1 MKSSNPCLKSSN
13 PCWKSSN
20 PCLKSSNPCLNS
32 SNFISFRFYVKSILL
47 QFSGYMFEEHTM
59 IRRAAVQ
66 CWTNLC
72 TSSQMVTRAE
82 GKNDLVKYSVL
93 LCGDDDDPAIVQAAS
108 GALAMLTSQSKK
120 ICNKVFDVS
129 INCTMLQ
136 KLSKYEVK
144 AAQYGNFSNLPPLR
158 LFVK

>member
-1 MKSSNPCLKSSN
+1 
-13 PCWKSSN
+13 
-20 PCLKSSNPCLNS
+20 
-32 SNFISFRFYVKSILL
+32 
-47 QFSGYMFEEHTM
+47 MFEEHTM

-129 INCTMLQ
+129 KALCSRNFQ
-136 KLSKYEVK
+136 NVK
-144 AAQYGNFSNLPPLR
+144 LR
-158 LFVK
+158 LDFVEI

>member
-1 MKSSNPCLKSSN
+1 MK
-13 PCWKSSN
+13 
-20 PCLKSSNPCLNS
+20 
-32 SNFISFRFYVKSILL
+32 FVDFSITQILREINL
-47 QFSGYMFEEHTM
+47 ITILGYMFEEHTM

-129 INCTMLQ
+129 INHSVEIMEIYLHIFLQ
-136 KLSKYEVK
+136 KIRQSNVFTKEVTK
-144 AAQYGNFSNLPPLR
+144 DLISRNILFCRVSNGR
-158 LFVK
+158 NVC

>member
-1 MKSSNPCLKSSN
+1 
-13 PCWKSSN
+13 
-20 PCLKSSNPCLNS
+20 
-32 SNFISFRFYVKSILL
+32 
-47 QFSGYMFEEHTM
+47 M

-129 INCTMLQ
+129 INHSVEIMEIYLPQCDTFTNL
-136 KLSKYEVK
+136 LS
-144 AAQYGNFSNLPPLR
+144 FSEIFREIISKFLTER
-158 LFVK
+158 LFKNGHFWVTD